1 MNPTTNSF
9 MLEVKNL
16 NKKFGEVHAVRN
28 LNFQMQKGEILGF
41 LGPNGAGKTTTMRII
56 TCYVPATSGIIHVDG
71 LDTVN
76 DSLRVR
82 EKIGYLAESNP
93 LYGDMSVREYLQFVG
108 EIRGLKAPKLTSR
121 IDEMFAVC
129 GLTKME
135 NRQIGK
141 LSKGF
146 RQRVGLAQAM
156 MHNPDLL
163 ILDEP
168 TSGLDPNQIVEIRQ
182 LIKKI
187 GAEKTI
193 IYCSHILSEV
203 SATCSRIIIIN
214 EGQIVASGTAEELT
228 SRSTRGNR
236 YLIRIK
242 ADPAAVQ
249 SKLAVVP
256 GVTGVTLQP
265 AGAAVGWLTAEVLSG
280 AHQDIGEAIFRCI
293 VSNGWSIS
301 ELRHETAS
309 LEDVFTQ
316 LTRS

>member
-9 MLEVKNL
+9 MLEVKSL
-16 NKKFGEVHAVRN
+16 NKKFNEVHAVRN
-28 LNFQMQKGEILGF
+28 LNFQMRKGEILGF
-41 LGPNGAGKTTTMRII
+41 LGPNGAGKTTTMRMI
-56 TCYVPATSGIIHVDG
+56 TCYIPATSGSIHVDG

-82 EKIGYLAESNP
+82 EKIGYLAETNP
-93 LYGDMSVREYLQFVG
+93 LYGDMGVREYLQFVG
-108 EIRGLKAPKLTSR
+108 EIRGLRGMKLENR

-129 GLTKME
+129 GLTKMG
-135 NRQIGK
+135 NRPIGK

-163 ILDEP
+163 LLDEP
-168 TSGLDPNQIVEIRQ
+168 TAGLDPNQIIEIRQ

-187 GAEKTI
+187 GSEKTI

-214 EGQIVASGTAEELT
+214 EGQIVASGTADELT
-228 SRSTRGNR
+228 SRSSRGNR
-236 YLIRIK
+236 YIVRLR
-242 ADPAAVQ
+242 AAPAAAQ
-249 SKLAVVP
+249 SKLAAVP
-256 GVTGVTLQP
+256 GATGVSVQQT
-265 AGAAVGWLTAEVLSG
+265 ASDGWCTAEVLSE
-280 AHQDIGEAIFRCI
+280 AHHDIGETIFRCA
-293 VSNGWSIS
+293 VTNGWGMA

-309 LEDVFTQ
+309 LEEVFTQ
-316 LTRS
+316 LTRG